1 LQSYSDKLSIDTP
14 ENILLNA
21 EIAGFG
27 SRFVAALID
36 YIIIIILLFVVT
48 ALFSLAQDKNT
59 ASGFRGT
66 FFPPLYYNAIFLV
79 TWGYHL
85 IFELV
90 WNGQTPGKRRAG
102 IRVIQANGLPVTV
115 SAILIR
121 NIVRLFDFLPV
132 GYGLGM
138 VMLFATKRTQR
149 LGDLAARTV
158 VIREQR
164 EVTLQTIKEDMRVEY
179 RYVKPIEPIPY
190 QIQVDRLTQE
200 DRRRVVDFLQ
210 RRKTMSDVSSVA
222 DMLARQISQKMEV
235 EGLSVRGG
243 RVSEVFL
250 EQVARA
256 FELADQL
263 DRRE

>member
-1 LQSYSDKLSIDTP
+1 
-14 ENILLNA
+14 
-21 EIAGFG
+21 
-27 SRFVAALID
+27 VAALID
-36 YIIIIILLFVVT
+36 YTIIFFLLFGVT
-48 ALFSLAQDKNT
+48 WLFSLAQPTNG
-59 ASGFRGT
+59 AFRGS
-66 FFPPLYYNAIFLV
+66 FLPPLYYVAIFLI

-85 IFELV
+85 IFELI

-102 IRVIQANGLPVTV
+102 IRVIQADGLPVTV
-115 SAILIR
+115 SGILIR
-121 NIVRLFDFLPV
+121 NILRLFDFLPV
-132 GYGLGM
+132 GYGVGM
-138 VMLFATKRTQR
+138 IMLFATKRTQR

-179 RYVKPIEPIPY
+179 RYIKPIEPIPY

-210 RRKTMSDVSSVA
+210 RRKKMSDVGSIA

-243 RVSEVFL
+243 RVAEVFL

-256 FELADQL
+256 FELADQTE
-263 DRRE
+263 RREG